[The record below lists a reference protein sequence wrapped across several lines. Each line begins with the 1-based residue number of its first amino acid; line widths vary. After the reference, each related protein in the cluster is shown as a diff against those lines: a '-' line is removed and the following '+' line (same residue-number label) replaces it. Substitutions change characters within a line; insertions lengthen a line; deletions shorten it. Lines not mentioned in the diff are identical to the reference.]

1 MNRPGRTRTYS
12 PRFWSALPETP
23 ASKGL
28 LIFKNLAL
36 CQRRG
41 RRWTTPAL
49 ALFLALNRCLD
60 EQQPL
65 EPPEPHSGALPA
77 ARGPEL
83 FLRQEAGRPP
93 NHSSAAVSE
102 FRLQRRLDTPTA
114 ACTRG
119 GAGSSTISV
128 APPAGIWC
136 RSGDGH
142 GPLHWGACTG
152 SRPMYHP
159 AAQTIWK
166 AAKTNVQQAAA

>member
-1 MNRPGRTRTYS
+1 MNSNR
-12 PRFWSALPETP
+12 
-23 ASKGL
+23 
-28 LIFKNLAL
+28 
-36 CQRRG
+36 
-41 RRWTTPAL
+41 
-49 ALFLALNRCLD
+49 LNRLSPIQVRCR
-60 EQQPL
+60 
-65 EPPEPHSGALPA
+65 A
-77 ARGPEL
+77 ARGPKL

-142 GPLHWGACTG
+142 GPLHWGLYWIETDVPSG
-152 SRPMYHP
+152 RPNDMEGGKDQCP
-159 AAQTIWK
+159 
-166 AAKTNVQQAAA
+166 